1 MTEQVIATLF
11 IIVGASIYAAFLGS
25 ISSAAMSLNPSGRLY
40 NQKMEELLDY
50 VEWKKLDEET
60 KDKLI
65 SYYEI
70 KYRGKYFEEDSL
82 LSDMNESLRADISLH
97 NTRFLI
103 EKVPFLRR
111 EENDGRDEIFFYR
124 LATVLHAHYFIP
136 GDYVTKQG
144 DSGHD
149 MYFILSGKV
158 NVFINGVKVVSLYDG
173 AYIGGMVSTYDKKP
187 TATVQ
192 AAMPTVMYRLTHKD
206 FHVVISDFPDMKL
219 RVQKLA
225 MEGQKM
231 VKEAEQNRSNF
242 AKPTAHLQIYQIM
255 EEVKKSQ
262 VSIQAEQKYNK
273 RVKEENR
280 LQNQR
285 DLLRRNKVVAFVSSW
300 QDNAIAISIKT
311 ELKKIKE
318 CTMDEIELANRELM
332 VLRRRDI
339 SELLEQDKQVYKAE
353 LEKMNLAFHEDRI

>member
-1 MTEQVIATLF
+1 
-11 IIVGASIYAAFLGS
+11 
-25 ISSAAMSLNPSGRLY
+25 
-40 NQKMEELLDY
+40 
-50 VEWKKLDEET
+50 
-60 KDKLI
+60 
-65 SYYEI
+65 
-70 KYRGKYFEEDSL
+70 
-82 LSDMNESLRADISLH
+82 
-97 NTRFLI
+97 
-103 EKVPFLRR
+103 
-111 EENDGRDEIFFYR
+111 
-124 LATVLHAHYFIP
+124 
-136 GDYVTKQG
+136 
-144 DSGHD
+144 
-149 MYFILSGKV
+149 
-158 NVFINGVKVVSLYDG
+158 
-173 AYIGGMVSTYDKKP
+173 
-187 TATVQ
+187 
-192 AAMPTVMYRLTHKD
+192 
-206 FHVVISDFPDMKL
+206 
-219 RVQKLA
+219 
-225 MEGQKM
+225 
-231 VKEAEQNRSNF
+231 
-242 AKPTAHLQIYQIM
+242 M